1 MGMSMSEKILAEHS
15 GRASVKPGDII
26 TCDIDFAGIHDMF
39 FTVSGQ
45 GDFSRIKSVFD
56 PGRIAV
62 FLDHAIPA
70 PTLADAEGAIR
81 ARAFVKKHGIAH
93 FYDVGHHGVIHQR
106 LAEEGFALPGLLLAC
121 GDSHTC
127 AAGAFNCAARG
138 FGPADMIYVL
148 CTGRNWYQVAD
159 TIRFVLQGS
168 LPDRVTAKDVFLFIA
183 GEYGDV
189 IGRNVEFG
197 GSGLRNLSM
206 ASRQSI
212 ATMCAEINAEFAI
225 FPYDDI
231 LETYISG
238 RARTGW
244 TPVYPDEDAT
254 YESEFGIDMDA
265 LVPYISGAHY
275 IPGNCCPVTEMEGL
289 PINQAVLGSCSNG
302 RIEDIALA
310 AGMIRGCKVAD
321 GVRFIVTPS
330 TQGVYIDALE
340 KGYLMTLAEAG
351 AVVTNATCGVCYGG
365 HMGMIG
371 AGERCIATTTRN
383 FKGRMGSSD
392 AEILLAGP
400 STVVASA
407 VTGKVT
413 DPRTL

>member
-1 MGMSMSEKILAEHS
+1 
-15 GRASVKPGDII
+15 
-26 TCDIDFAGIHDMF
+26 MF

-45 GDFSRIKSVFD
+45 GDFNRIKSVFD
-56 PGRIAV
+56 PARVAV
-62 FLDHAIPA
+62 FLDHAVPA
-70 PTLADAEGAIR
+70 PTLADAEGAAK
-81 ARAFVKKHGIAH
+81 ARAFVKKRDITH

-148 CTGRNWYQVAD
+148 CTGQNWYQVAG
-159 TIRFVLQGS
+159 TIRFVLRGS

-197 GSGLRNLSM
+197 GDGLKNLSI

-212 ATMCAEINAEFAI
+212 ATMCAEINAEFAV

-231 LETYISG
+231 VEAYISG
-238 RARTGW
+238 KAKTDW
-244 TPVYPDEDAT
+244 APVYPDEDAV
-254 YESEFGIDMDA
+254 YESEYEINMND

-275 IPGNCCPVTEMEGL
+275 IPGNCRPVSDSEGL
-289 PINQAVLGSCSNG
+289 PIDQAVLGSCSNG
-302 RIEDIALA
+302 RIEDLALA
-310 AGMIRGCKVAD
+310 ADMIRGHKVAD
-321 GVRFIVTPS
+321 GVRFIVTPA
-330 TQGVYIDALE
+330 TQGVYTDALE
-340 KGYLMTLAEAG
+340 KGYLATLAESG
-351 AVVTNATCGVCYGG
+351 AVVTNATCGICYGG

-371 AGERCIATTTRN
+371 AGERCVTTTTRN
-383 FKGRMGSSD
+383 FKGRMGSPDS
-392 AEILLAGP
+392 EILLAGP

-407 VTGKVT
+407 VMGKIA
-413 DPRTL
+413 DPRMLQER